1 MLDTINLER
10 KGIPA
15 AMVGQDKLVNTTGK
29 AMARAQG
36 YPSLDFA
43 VIPYLHSE
51 WGGAANE
58 AEVEARVAEIVP
70 QIERILLATPAS
82 SRAPW

>member
-10 KGIPA
+10 GGIPA

-36 YPSLDFA
+36 YPSLGIA
-43 VIPYLHSE
+43 VFPYMHSE
-51 WGGAANE
+51 WGGAATE
-58 AEVEARVAEIVP
+58 AETNARAAELAP
-70 QIERILLATPAS
+70 QIERILLATPPS
-82 SRAPW
+82 SRDP